1 MRVDRRACLGNGA
14 PSENAKQATASK
26 AVQCNR
32 WSDFMIQFFRLAG
45 GGGRKHLAGSFS
57 DIIFVPPE
65 MSVRDRLDTTTVIP
79 PAPTPQISP
88 VMMK

>member
-14 PSENAKQATASK
+14 PSENAKQVTASK
-26 AVQCNR
+26 AVQCNQ

-45 GGGRKHLAGSFS
+45 GGGRKHHLAGSFS

-65 MSVRDRLDTTTVIP
+65 MSVRDRLDTTT
-79 PAPTPQISP
+79 TT
-88 VMMK
+88 

>member
-1 MRVDRRACLGNGA
+1 
-14 PSENAKQATASK
+14 
-26 AVQCNR
+26 
-32 WSDFMIQFFRLAG
+32 MIQFFRLAG

-65 MSVRDRLDTTTVIP
+65 ISVRDRLDTTTVIP
-79 PAPTPQISP
+79 PAPTPQINP